1 MPHPRCRRGERDE
14 TLVRVMLVLVPRLVP
29 EEVFEDRYTEL
40 FKQQFVG
47 KGIQLSYT
55 RDRAATDLGFHL
67 TRPGSLEL
75 SGVKVWFQLKGI
87 QRATLPEKRAHEV
100 DHVTVSVRL
109 EDLRFWYA
117 APEAIYL
124 IVYVEAL
131 DCFLAEDVRDVVD
144 RQWGPDFLT
153 AKFASDQ
160 QSVTA
165 KVATSALLDE
175 ARIGAM
181 LRHQSMRIDGPG
193 WRGRPLGHKL
203 DPLRCELAPM
213 APSAFTTLVLDL
225 LAAHDFRVNEK
236 LDASALVGRTPDDSA
251 LLLFGTLHNT
261 WEWIF
266 QGSVEFGFDEGSE
279 FRIEGQVMHA
289 QGPVGILIH
298 SPVNTVIELGADA
311 PSMQE
316 GLRARGAEQLLVF
329 SNASDLDVIGPY
341 RLVAGD
347 LYSLPQ
353 GLGSLAFN
361 LLVATLV
368 YLRHRDHVS
377 WRYVNYR

>member
-1 MPHPRCRRGERDE
+1 
-14 TLVRVMLVLVPRLVP
+14 MLVLVPRLVP

-40 FKQQFVG
+40 FKQKFLGRGV
-47 KGIQLSYT
+47 QLAYR

-67 TRPGSLEL
+67 TLPGRLEL

-87 QRATLPEKRAHEV
+87 QRSTLPEEQAGEF
-100 DHVTVSVRL
+100 DYVSVPVRL

-131 DCFLAEDVRDVVD
+131 DSFLAEDVRDIVD
-144 RQWGPDFLT
+144 RQWGPDFLN

-160 QSVTA
+160 HSVTA

-175 ARIGAM
+175 ARIEAM

-193 WRGRPLGHKL
+193 WRGRPLGHRL

-213 APSAFTTLVLDL
+213 ESVAFTSLVLDL
-225 LAAHDFRVNEK
+225 LAAHDFRVETQ
-236 LDASALVGRTPDDSA
+236 LDASALVRRTPGDA
-251 LLLFGTLHNT
+251 AQLLFGTLHNT

-266 QGSVEFGFDEGSE
+266 QGSVEFGFDEDSE
-279 FRIEGQVMHA
+279 FRIEGQLMHA
-289 QGPVGILIH
+289 QGPVGVLIH
-298 SPVNTVIELGADA
+298 SPVDVLIEPGVAAL
-311 PSMQE
+311 SIHE
-316 GLRARGAEQLLVF
+316 RLRGLGAEQLLVF
-329 SNASDLDVIGPY
+329 ANASDLDVIGAY
-341 RLVAGD
+341 RPVAGG
-347 LYSLPQ
+347 LYTLPQ